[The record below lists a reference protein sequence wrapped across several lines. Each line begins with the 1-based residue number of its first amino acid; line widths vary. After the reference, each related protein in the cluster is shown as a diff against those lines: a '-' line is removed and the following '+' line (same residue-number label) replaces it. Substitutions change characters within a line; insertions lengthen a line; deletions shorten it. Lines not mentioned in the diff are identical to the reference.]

1 MSRTVNITGQEIVIK
16 EQDGQRVVTL
26 NDIDKI
32 HNRPRTQHKI
42 IFIRI

>member
-26 NDIDKI
+26 NDIDTES
-32 HNRPRTQHKI
+32 HQCMCRSWEG
-42 IFIRI
+42 